1 MLNKF
6 SIRKY
11 LDQNLNFKNISPK
24 KNIFKPSYLKYEF
37 NKSQVEIASDFN
49 IQINKLNIM
58 QKSDFYFWSKYL
70 INNEINYDIN

>member
-11 LDQNLNFKNISPK
+11 FDQNLNFKNI
-24 KNIFKPSYLKYEF
+24 FKPSYLEYEF